1 MRRGRIIT
9 SIVAAAALGVVGFAV
24 APGALAATPQDICQ
38 DLRDGKVDGSY
49 TAAEWTA
56 FFKDSTVQGYCSP
69 VVIITPPPVTT
80 TTGTT
85 PPTTTVTTTV
95 TTQTPPATTTTATPA
110 TPGAP
115 VTPATPGAPAVPLT
129 PTSGVQGVQ
138 ATVTAPA
145 ATTQGVQGANH
156 TVRTPVARTAAASP
170 LGTTKTTGALPFTG
184 SQLGVFALVGLALLA
199 AGLLLRSTGRSNE
212 R

>member
-9 SIVAAAALGVVGFAV
+9 SIIAAAALAVVGFAV

-56 FFKDSTVQGYCSP
+56 FFQDSTVQGYCSP
-69 VVIITPPPVTT
+69 VVIVTPPPVTT
-80 TTGTT
+80 TTTSSTT

-95 TTQTPPATTTTATPA
+95 TTQTPPATTTPVTPATPA
-110 TPGAP
+110 TP
-115 VTPATPGAPAVPLT
+115 VTPGAPAVPLT

-138 ATVTAPA
+138 ATVAAPA

-156 TVRTPVARTAAASP
+156 TVKTPVARAAGTSP
-170 LGTTKTTGALPFTG
+170 LATTKTTGALPFTG